1 MRPETRYAKSGDV
14 HIAYQ
19 VFGEG
24 PLDLVLVP
32 GSTSH
37 LDLAWE
43 EPAFERYFRR
53 LASFARVISFDKR
66 GTGLSDRAAGIAT
79 LEERMD
85 DVRAV
90 MDAAES
96 ERAAILG
103 ISEGGAMSMLFAA
116 THPDR
121 TQALVLYGSDVTHRG
136 DDEFPWVSSDSI
148 EDRLL
153 RISQTPWDSP
163 SRILDPLASGAPSV
177 ASDPAIREWWVKYRR
192 AGATPSAERAL
203 AEMNLLIDVRPVLPV
218 IRTPTLVINLTQDE
232 WVPVEV
238 ARYIAA
244 RIPGAKLVEIEGTD
258 HIFVWQAMEPVVAE
272 IEEFLTGVRPPPD
285 VDRVLSTVLFTDIVG
300 STKMAAELGDQ
311 RWSDLLERHR
321 ASVRRQ
327 LHSFHGREVDTS
339 GDGFLA
345 TFDGPARGVRCARA
359 IIDDSRR
366 LGIDVR
372 AGLHTGEIELTG
384 TDVAGIAVHIGQRV
398 SALAPP
404 GEVFVS
410 RTVADLVA
418 GSGLVFEERGEHEL
432 KGVSGRWQ
440 LYAVS
445 A

>member
-24 PLDLVLVP
+24 PLDLVHVP

-37 LDLAWE
+37 LDIAWE

-66 GTGLSDRAAGIAT
+66 GTGLSDRAAGIPT

-96 ERAAILG
+96 EQAAILG

-121 TQALVLYGSDVTHRG
+121 TRALVLYGSDVTHRG
-136 DDEFPWVSSDSI
+136 DDDFPWVSSDPI
-148 EDRLL
+148 EDRL
-153 RISQTPWDSP
+153 RSIAETPWDSS
-163 SRILDPLASGAPSV
+163 SRVLDSLAGGAPSV
-177 ASDPAIREWWVKYRR
+177 ADDPTIRDWWVKFRR
-192 AGATPSAERAL
+192 AGATPSAERTL

-218 IRTPTLVINLTQDE
+218 IRTPTLVINLTQDK

-244 RIPGAKLVEIEGTD
+244 RIPDAKLVEIDGTD

-272 IEEFLTGVRPPPD
+272 IEEFLTGVRPAPD

-300 STKMAAELGDQ
+300 STRMAAELGDQ

-327 LHSFHGREVDTS
+327 LHSFHGREIDTT

-359 IIDDSRR
+359 IVDDSRK

-384 TDVAGIAVHIGQRV
+384 SDVAGIAVHIGQRV
-398 SALAPP
+398 SALAAP

-440 LYAVS
+440 LFAVS